1 MGLVYYIFAY
11 LIAEAI
17 TLMYKSLHNPL
28 YECLNFTQYTIV
40 LTMLIITYMYNKKRT
55 PLPSYKVYDVR

>member
-1 MGLVYYIFAY
+1 MIAYLLAY

-17 TLMYKSLHNPL
+17 TLLYKSFYSPL
-28 YECLNFTQYTIV
+28 YECLNFAQYTIV
-40 LTMLIITYMYNKKRT
+40 LTMLIIAYMYNKKRT